1 MSEINLASH
10 LNEVFTTIGADIKD
24 LYQRTESS
32 GSGGVTD
39 PYIHTGDLNDYK
51 RGRHLIRNT
60 ANLSN
65 SPEDM
70 LGGILHVSAVGNGT
84 LMQLFLGFNRSSEFQ
99 IYTRQGWVGAHSWD
113 RDRINW
119 GNWKR
124 FEQNISKYLL
134 LFNDGSEGVPFDRA
148 SIAFLGNGKS
158 LVIRT
163 PSPDKDDQAILSFA
177 LFGGD
182 NQNQLKNEIYLPNKS
197 GEILVRRSDP
207 ELRWSGNA
215 TNGQRIHLGP
225 LYDEH
230 LILCLQASQHHSLAD
245 ENPVHFSTV
254 YVPFSKS
261 NRVTTTINGN
271 RFIYGSAFYFQ
282 GWKQTKIKLHE
293 DAIELMDLSAMLL
306 KAVYSM

>member
-10 LNEVFTTIGADIKD
+10 LNEVFTTIGEDIKA
-24 LYQRTESS
+24 LYQRANQS
-32 GSGGVTD
+32 GSNEN
-39 PYIHTGDLNDYK
+39 YIASGDLNDYT
-51 RGRHLIRNT
+51 RGTHLIKVFTGILNM
-60 ANLSN
+60 
-65 SPEDM
+65 PDDM

-84 LMQLFLGFNRSSEFQ
+84 LMQLFMGFNRSIEFQ
-99 IYTRQGWVGAHSWD
+99 IYTRQGWAGGHSWD
-113 RDRINW
+113 RDRISW
-119 GNWKR
+119 GNWAR
-124 FEQNISKYLL
+124 FENNMLKHLVL
-134 LFNDGSEGVPFDRA
+134 VGDGSDRLNNLPHITFTNTDLDRHFPA
-148 SIAFLGNGKS
+148 ICMPRES
-158 LVIRT
+158 R
-163 PSPDKDDQAILSFA
+163 KDQILLSFN
-177 LFGGD
+177 LFSD
-182 NQNQLKNEIYLPNKS
+182 LNTKDIATQIHLPNKS

-254 YVPFSKS
+254 YIPFSKS
-261 NRVTTTINGN
+261 DRVTTTINGN